1 MGIILFCQSEIITSR
16 QLLPFMTRVSEG
28 VTQQITINTG
38 KVNAKVVKI
47 C

>member
-28 VTQQITINTG
+28 VTQQITNTG